1 MCINVLFF
9 LLLFLSLP
17 DILAQP
23 ISKHV
28 KSSVVSYSPLY
39 YQERE
44 RERERERE
52 GGGNLP
58 LTCVFNLNVYSIIL
72 LWALH
77 ILAIQHFNE
86 K

>member
-1 MCINVLFF
+1 MFFFF

-28 KSSVVSYSPLY
+28 KYSVVSNSPLY

-44 RERERERE
+44 RERER
-52 GGGNLP
+52 GGNLP

-77 ILAIQHFNE
+77 ILAIQHFNG